1 MGYVN
6 GEDREQVS
14 YTLSCLD
21 DFINDNNP
29 VRVIDAF
36 VDSLDMEEVKFS
48 KTKFAVTGRPP
59 YDPRHL
65 LKLYI
70 YGYMNRIRSS
80 RRLEAETKR
89 NLELMW
95 LINKLNPDFKTIS
108 DFRKDNKEAI
118 SSIFKKFVLLC
129 KGWDL
134 FGKELVA
141 IDGTKIRAQNSKK
154 KNFNN
159 DKLDKRIKELN
170 KKIDEYL
177 KSMDENDKT
186 EENNSEISKSDI
198 AKRVEE
204 LKQRKQKYETYK
216 EILKDSGETQISET
230 DPDSRSM
237 PDNQKIN
244 IGYNVQTVIDDKY
257 KLITNIEVT
266 NEVKDIN
273 LLSSMAKKSKE
284 TLEVESLDVLADKGY
299 YKATE
304 IKECIDNNINVYIPK
319 PENSIKSPE
328 DGFQSSEFMYNDEN
342 DTYTCPGGFIL
353 EHRSNSTKK
362 DGKLMKRYHNH
373 SACKTCPVKD
383 KCTKSKESKR
393 SIDRWEHEEILI
405 KVQQQTKENWDKYRK
420 RQQLSEHPFG
430 TIKRGFDSSYVLTKG
445 LSSVRAE
452 LSLTFFTYNLKRV
465 INILGVREILSKLA
479 WV

>member
-1 MGYVN
+1 MDYIN
-6 GEDREQVS
+6 GEDRNQVS

-21 DFINDNNP
+21 DFINENNP

-36 VDSLDMEEVKFS
+36 VDSLDMEELKFS
-48 KTKFAVTGRPP
+48 KIKLADTGRPP
-59 YDPRHL
+59 YDPKHL

-80 RRLEAETKR
+80 RRLEAETHR

-95 LINKLNPDFKTIS
+95 LINKITPDFKTIS

-118 SSIFKKFVLLC
+118 SGIFKKFVLLC

-170 KKIDEYL
+170 EKINEYL
-177 KSMDENDKT
+177 KSMDENDRA
-186 EENNSEISKSDI
+186 EENSNEITKSDI
-198 AKRVEE
+198 AKRLEE

-216 EILKDSGETQISET
+216 ETLKNSGETQISET
-230 DPDSRSM
+230 DPDCRSM
-237 PDNQKIN
+237 PDNQKIS
-244 IGYNVQTVIDDKY
+244 IGYNVQTVVDDKY

-273 LLSSMAKKSKE
+273 LLSTMAKKSKE
-284 TLEVESLDVLADKGY
+284 TLEVQSLEVLADKGY

-319 PENSIKSPE
+319 PENSNKSPE
-328 DGFQSSEFMYNDEN
+328 DGFQSSEFIYNDKN

-353 EHRSNSTKK
+353 QHRSSSEK

-373 SACKTCPVKD
+373 NVCKTCSVKD

-405 KVQQQTKENWDKYRK
+405 KVQQQTKENWNKYRK

-430 TIKRGFDSSYVLTKG
+430 TIKRGFDLSYVLTKG
-445 LSSVRAE
+445 LDSVSAE
-452 LSLTFFTYNLKRV
+452 ISLAFFTYNFKRV
-465 INILGVREILSKLA
+465 INILGVKEILNKLA
-479 WV
+479 WA

>member
-1 MGYVN
+1 MGYIN
-6 GEDREQVS
+6 GEDRDQVS
-14 YTLSCLD
+14 YALSCLD
-21 DFINDNNP
+21 DFINENNP

-36 VDSLDMEEVKFS
+36 VDSLDMEELKFS
-48 KTKFAVTGRPP
+48 KIKLAVTGRPP
-59 YDPRHL
+59 YAPKHL

-80 RRLEAETKR
+80 RRLETEAIR

-95 LINKLNPDFKTIS
+95 LMNKLTPDFKTIS

-159 DKLDKRIKELN
+159 DKLDKRIKEIDE
-170 KKIDEYL
+170 KINEYL
-177 KSMDENDKT
+177 KSMDENDKN
-186 EENNSEISKSDI
+186 EEINSEITNCDI
-198 AKRVEE
+198 AKKVEE

-216 EILKDSGETQISET
+216 EILKESGETQVSET

-244 IGYNVQTVIDDKY
+244 VGYNVQTAVDDKH
-257 KLITNIEVT
+257 KLITNFEVT

-284 TLEVESLDVLADKGY
+284 TLEVESLEVLADKGY

-319 PENSIKSPE
+319 PENSNKSPE
-328 DGFQSSEFMYNDEN
+328 GGFQSREFIYNAQN

-353 EHRSNSTKK
+353 EHKSSSIK

-373 SACKTCPVKD
+373 SACKNCPVKN

-405 KVQQQTKENWDKYRK
+405 KVQQQTKENFNKYRK

-445 LSSVRAE
+445 LDSVRAE

-465 INILGVREILSKLA
+465 INILGVKEILNNLA

>member
-1 MGYVN
+1 
-6 GEDREQVS
+6 
-14 YTLSCLD
+14 
-21 DFINDNNP
+21 
-29 VRVIDAF
+29 
-36 VDSLDMEEVKFS
+36 MEELRFS
-48 KTKFAVTGRPP
+48 KIKLAVTGSPP
-59 YDPRHL
+59 YDPKHL

-80 RRLEAETKR
+80 RRLETETNR

-95 LINKLNPDFKTIS
+95 LMNKLTPDFKTIS
-108 DFRKDNKEAI
+108 NFRKDNKEAI

-129 KGWDL
+129 KGWYL

-141 IDGTKIRAQNSKK
+141 IDGIKIRAQNSKK

-159 DKLDKRIKELN
+159 DKLDKKIKEIDE
-170 KKIDEYL
+170 KINEYL
-177 KSMDENDKT
+177 KSMDENDKN
-186 EENNSEISKSDI
+186 EEINSDI
-198 AKRVEE
+198 TNCDIEKKVEE

-216 EILKDSGETQISET
+216 ETLKESGETQVSET

-244 IGYNVQTVIDDKY
+244 VGYKVQTVVDDKH
-257 KLITNIEVT
+257 KLITNFEVT

-284 TLEVESLDVLADKGY
+284 TLEVESLEVLADKGY

-319 PENSIKSPE
+319 PENSYKPPE
-328 DGFQSSEFMYNDEN
+328 DEFQSSEFIYNAQN
-342 DTYTCPGGFIL
+342 DTYTCLGGFIL
-353 EHRSNSTKK
+353 EHKSSSIK
-362 DGKLMKRYHNH
+362 DGKLMKRYPNH
-373 SACKTCPVKD
+373 SACKTCPVKN

-393 SIDRWEHEEILI
+393 SIDRWEHEDILI
-405 KVQQQTKENWDKYRK
+405 KVQQQTKENLKKYRK

-430 TIKRGFDSSYVLTKG
+430 TIKRGLDSSYVLTKG
-445 LSSVRAE
+445 LDSVRAE

-465 INILGVREILSKLA
+465 INILGVKEVLNNLA
-479 WV
+479 WA